1 MGKQNSSLVSDA
13 AEATV
18 FVDTSLG
25 THLAVAVDPN
35 ATVSALKRKIE
46 HEHLLCFNS
55 VGRIEVEALKVK
67 RKGFFYHLSDSVVVR
82 NAFRVKMNWFV
93 SADAKGVAGKRLS
106 NFNDSRPLLLEGS
119 KRAEEKVTIVDQN
132 GSVDSAGETSKQ
144 LDIRFKSSDNDHCP
158 ISFHDTTN
166 RLEPEIQE
174 DYSLHSKGY
183 IVPKTQECKEDGS
196 RKKSD
201 VQCNASSEKAFPA
214 EKKRLR
220 KTKQRNEKIVQ
231 LKEDSVSVL
240 GFGKEQSQ
248 TDIIRP
254 ENSSGNQSRDVICD
268 VTIGKKTTTSKDV
281 SQDMAAGNRNTTEEP
296 CRSSASSMDNRSDSG
311 IRRTTVAY
319 KHTEVLGKHIESR
332 ENTSKH
338 GSLAVSDTEVDDASL
353 SQPAAKK
360 KRKLASISR
369 LEDSLKENDKVT
381 SKPEIASEF
390 SLRDKQKN
398 ASSIIGGLTAEST
411 DLLTNSSRKKK
422 KKNRKISPNS
432 LDQVVAAAPS
442 GRDVIEETSAAA
454 AASGSNDKNS
464 GGEDYVA
471 SNNEQG
477 THELNGISQKGN
489 HCAPVQELWE
499 NSGVSSSL
507 DGNNTADAGNVE
519 SKSVTAEEKWDGH
532 PPPVFKVPTEGVTDS
547 AQRVGEGRESIQR
560 KDSES
565 VKSEKKQLPG
575 QGKKDKNDTKVIV
588 TSELLDAN
596 GINTPNNT
604 IKKKKKTRKT
614 KGSIGETSVESG
626 AEHIKGSE
634 NGLSLDEPHEAV
646 HGEHASDK
654 AKEEE
659 SNISKK
665 NGTDVSEKETE
676 SSHIV
681 MKTDKLGHSEVGTL
695 EQNGKP
701 QENEESMEQ
710 NVKKKSKR
718 KRSAMTKDIPNLQ
731 AEAQNVGHQ
740 VPAPTTD
747 KLEKRTPIEQ
757 SNEKAL
763 ESDKGYGME
772 TDSVPARS
780 KSKRIEPTKVHSH
793 ALEHI
798 SDGRPLEASVT
809 GNPPENG
816 CSNEADKNTEVSCE
830 GNKVNFDKHQMPSL
844 GQHEVSVSGE
854 VHTEVTR
861 TNRTDDKTKKKRKK
875 LDVQSVP
882 SPDLQG
888 SLKSNEN
895 QGIDGRSEAGNASSI
910 QPQGSSSKGDDLMP
924 HPQKKVSKK
933 VPKTGTKAPTP
944 DKSDKMN
951 SISQAAGKHS
961 GAKVSGTD
969 IRTGKKNDSSA
980 VLNSK
985 LEKSNSKPH
994 QNKMDNKRQS
1004 GVNRNRVASGKPYG
1018 IDYGEVVNSPE
1029 KRKSSTT
1036 QRKIFKDNNSSGSS
1050 EDEDEE
1056 LSKASTQT
1064 PSDYSSSGY
1073 SDGESNADMS
1083 TPKSGKAGGG
1093 SVIKSCTSGMKD
1105 MNWDELAKS
1114 SSTFKKAKLTASQAQ
1129 LEEDSEPVEF
1139 VPDSQPIS

>member
-1 MGKQNSSLVSDA
+1 MGFCLLEHLKAQPFWVLVLFIIGSFSLLKLSLSLLQWAYVNFLRPAKNLKKYGSWALVTGPTDGIGKAFAFQLARKGLNLILVGRNPDKLKDVSDA
-13 AEATV
+13 V
-18 FVDTSLG
+18 
-25 THLAVAVDPN
+25 LAKYGK
-35 ATVSALKRKIE
+35 TQIKT
-46 HEHLLCFNS
+46 
-55 VGRIEVEALKVK
+55 
-67 RKGFFYHLSDSVVVR
+67 VVVD
-82 NAFRVKMNWFV
+82 FTG
-93 SADAKGVAGKRLS
+93 DLDDGVRRIRETIEGL
-106 NFNDSRPLLLEGS
+106 DVGLLINNVGIS
-119 KRAEEKVTIVDQN
+119 YPYA
-132 GSVDSAGETSKQ
+132 
-144 LDIRFKSSDNDHCP
+144 RFKSSDNDHCT
-158 ISFHDTTN
+158 ISFHETTN

-174 DYSLHSKGY
+174 DHSLHSKGY

-196 RKKSD
+196 RKESD
-201 VQCNASSEKAFPA
+201 VQCNVSSEKAFPA
-214 EKKRLR
+214 EKKRQR
-220 KTKQRNEKIVQ
+220 KTKQRNEKTVQ

-268 VTIGKKTTTSKDV
+268 VTIGKNTTTSKDV

-296 CRSSASSMDNRSDSG
+296 CRSLASSMDNRSDSG

-353 SQPAAKK
+353 SQPAAKN
-360 KRKLASISR
+360 KRKLANISR

-398 ASSIIGGLTAEST
+398 ASSILGGLTAESS

-432 LDQVVAAAPS
+432 LDQVVDAAPS
-442 GRDVIEETSAAA
+442 GRDVIEETYAAA

-464 GGEDYVA
+464 GGEDNVA

-477 THELNGISQKGN
+477 IHGVTPRKLNGISQKGN
-489 HCAPVQELWE
+489 HCAPVQELRE

-519 SKSVTAEEKWDGH
+519 SKSVAAEEKWDGH
-532 PPPVFKVPTEGVTDS
+532 PPPVFKVPSEGVTDS
-547 AQRVGEGRESIQR
+547 AQRVGEGRESLQR
-560 KDSES
+560 KDSEL

-575 QGKKDKNDTKVIV
+575 QGKKDRNDTKVIV

-604 IKKKKKTRKT
+604 VKKKKKTRKT

-626 AEHIKGSE
+626 AEHFKGSE
-634 NGLSLDEPHEAV
+634 NGLSLDEPHE
-646 HGEHASDK
+646 
-654 AKEEE
+654 EE

-665 NGTDVSEKETE
+665 NGKDVSEKETE

-695 EQNGKP
+695 QQNGKP

-747 KLEKRTPIEQ
+747 KLEKGTPIEQ
-757 SNEKAL
+757 SNGKAL
-763 ESDKGYGME
+763 ESDEGYGME
-772 TDSVPARS
+772 TDSVAARS

-798 SDGRPLEASVT
+798 SDGRALEASAT
-809 GNPPENG
+809 GNPNG

-861 TNRTDDKTKKKRKK
+861 TNITDDKTKKKRKK

-882 SPDLQG
+882 SPDLHS

-895 QGIDGRSEAGNASSI
+895 QGIDGRSEAGNAGSI

-924 HPQKKVSKK
+924 HPEKKVSKK
-933 VPKTGTKAPTP
+933 TPKTGTKAPTP

-961 GAKVSGTD
+961 GAKVSGTN

-980 VLNSK
+980 ILNSK
-985 LEKSNSKPH
+985 LDKSNSKPH

-1004 GVNRNRVASGKPYG
+1004 GVNRNRVAGGKPYG

-1036 QRKIFKDNNSSGSS
+1036 PRKIFMDDDSSGSS
-1050 EDEDEE
+1050 EDEDKV

-1064 PSDYSSSGY
+1064 ASDYSSSGY

-1083 TPKSGKAGGG
+1083 TPRGGKAGGR

-1114 SSTFKKAKLTASQAQ
+1114 SSTFKKAKLTASQSQ

>member
-13 AEATV
+13 VEATV

-35 ATVSALKRKIE
+35 ATVSALKRKIA

-67 RKGFFYHLSDSVVVR
+67 RKGFFYHLSDSMVVR

-106 NFNDSRPLLLEGS
+106 NFNDSRPLLLEGR
-119 KRAEEKVTIVDQN
+119 KRAEEKVTTVDQN
-132 GSVDSAGETSKQ
+132 GSVDFAGETSKQ
-144 LDIRFKSSDNDHCP
+144 LDIRFKSSDNDHCT
-158 ISFHDTTN
+158 ISFHETTN

-174 DYSLHSKGY
+174 DHSLHSKGY

-196 RKKSD
+196 RKESD
-201 VQCNASSEKAFPA
+201 VRCNVSSEKAFPA
-214 EKKRLR
+214 EKKRQR
-220 KTKQRNEKIVQ
+220 KTKQRNEKTVQ

-268 VTIGKKTTTSKDV
+268 VTIGKNTTTSKDV

-296 CRSSASSMDNRSDSG
+296 CRSLASSMDNRSDSG

-353 SQPAAKK
+353 SQPAAKN
-360 KRKLASISR
+360 KRKLANISR

-398 ASSIIGGLTAEST
+398 ASSILGGLTAESL

-432 LDQVVAAAPS
+432 LDQVVDAAPS
-442 GRDVIEETSAAA
+442 GRDVIEETYAAA

-464 GGEDYVA
+464 GGEDNVA

-477 THELNGISQKGN
+477 IHGVTLRKLNGISQKGN
-489 HCAPVQELWE
+489 HCAPVQELRE

-519 SKSVTAEEKWDGH
+519 SKSVAAEEKWDGH
-532 PPPVFKVPTEGVTDS
+532 PPPVFKVPSEGVTDS
-547 AQRVGEGRESIQR
+547 AQRVGEGRESLQR
-560 KDSES
+560 KDSEL
-565 VKSEKKQLPG
+565 VKSEKKQLPS
-575 QGKKDKNDTKVIV
+575 QGKKDRNDTKVIV

-604 IKKKKKTRKT
+604 VKKKKKTRKT

-626 AEHIKGSE
+626 AEHFKGSE
-634 NGLSLDEPHEAV
+634 NGLSLDEPHE
-646 HGEHASDK
+646 
-654 AKEEE
+654 EE

-665 NGTDVSEKETE
+665 NGKDVSEKETE
-676 SSHIV
+676 GSHIV

-747 KLEKRTPIEQ
+747 KLEKGTPIEQ
-757 SNEKAL
+757 SNGKAL
-763 ESDKGYGME
+763 ESDEGYGME
-772 TDSVPARS
+772 TDSVAARS

-798 SDGRPLEASVT
+798 SDGRALEASAT
-809 GNPPENG
+809 GNPNG
-816 CSNEADKNTEVSCE
+816 CSNEVDKNTEVSCE

-861 TNRTDDKTKKKRKK
+861 TNITDDKTKKKRKK

-882 SPDLQG
+882 SPDLHS

-924 HPQKKVSKK
+924 HPEKKVSKK

-951 SISQAAGKHS
+951 SISQAAGRHG
-961 GAKVSGTD
+961 GAKVSGTN

-980 VLNSK
+980 ILNSK
-985 LEKSNSKPH
+985 LDKSNSKPH

-1004 GVNRNRVASGKPYG
+1004 GVNRNRVAGGKPYG

-1036 QRKIFKDNNSSGSS
+1036 PRKIFMDDDSSGSS
-1050 EDEDEE
+1050 EDEDKE

-1083 TPKSGKAGGG
+1083 TPRGGRAGGR

-1114 SSTFKKAKLTASQAQ
+1114 SSTFKKAKLTASQSQ